1 MSDLSINERLQIL
14 ENELKE
20 LKNKKETSDKKDKST
35 EKKEKSAEKK
45 EKKPRQKTE
54 YNMFMGEFIAEQ
66 KEKLGSTFNHKEA
79 FSNGAKAWKERK
91 EQS

>member
-14 ENELKE
+14 ENEIKE
-20 LKNKKETSDKKDKST
+20 LKNKKEKSEEKSV
-35 EKKEKSAEKK
+35 EKKEKK

-66 KEKLGSTFNHKEA
+66 KEKLGSSFNHKEA
-79 FSNGAKAWKERK
+79 FTNGAKAWGLKKKEK
-91 EQS
+91 SM